1 MVISKA
7 HLLRA
12 LAINQF
18 WIRTDMSSTL
28 EPKFGWGHEEAMRNY
43 KEALAVQ
50 IEQLEI
56 DPSWRPNEV
65 VRYVARLVR
74 NT

>member
-1 MVISKA
+1 
-7 HLLRA
+7 
-12 LAINQF
+12 
-18 WIRTDMSSTL
+18 MSSTL
-28 EPKFGWGHEEAMRNY
+28 DPKFGWGHEEAMRNY

>member
-1 MVISKA
+1 
-7 HLLRA
+7 
-12 LAINQF
+12 
-18 WIRTDMSSTL
+18 MSYSL
-28 EPKFGWGHEEAMRNY
+28 ETKYGWGHQEAMRNY

-56 DPSWRPNEV
+56 APEWRPNEV
-65 VRYVARLVR
+65 VRYIAKLVR

>member
-1 MVISKA
+1 
-7 HLLRA
+7 
-12 LAINQF
+12 
-18 WIRTDMSSTL
+18 MSSTL

-56 DPSWRPNEV
+56 SPDWRPNEV
-65 VRYVARLVR
+65 VRYIARLIR
-74 NT
+74 ESK

>member
-1 MVISKA
+1 MAILKA
-7 HLLRA
+7 LLLRA
-12 LAINQF
+12 LAINQS

-56 DPSWRPNEV
+56 SPDWRPNEV
-65 VRYVARLVR
+65 VRYVAKLVR

>member
-1 MVISKA
+1 
-7 HLLRA
+7 
-12 LAINQF
+12 
-18 WIRTDMSSTL
+18 MSFSL
-28 EPKFGWGHEEAMRNY
+28 EPKYGWGHEEAMLKY

-56 DPSWRPNEV
+56 SPEWRPNEV
-65 VRYVARLVR
+65 IRYIAKLVR

>member
-1 MVISKA
+1 
-7 HLLRA
+7 
-12 LAINQF
+12 
-18 WIRTDMSSTL
+18 MSSSL
-28 EPKFGWGHEEAMRNY
+28 EPKFGWGHEEALRNY

-56 DPSWRPNEV
+56 APEWRPDEV
-65 VRYVARLVR
+65 LRYVAKLVR